1 MTAGVVVE
9 RLAKSFGTHRAL
21 SSLDLDVPA
30 GTIGAV
36 LGPNGAGKTTT
47 IRILATLEQA
57 DGGRALVGGFDV
69 RREPHRVRSIISLTG
84 QYAAVDGDLTARENL
99 IMIGRLYR
107 LKGSAARRR
116 ADELLERFGLAATA
130 GRLTR
135 TYSGGMRRRLDLA
148 LSLVWPPKVLF
159 LDEPTT
165 GLDPPS
171 REELWAVVRDLR
183 AEGTTV
189 VLTTQYLEE
198 ADRLADRVT
207 VIDKGRAVASGQ
219 AAELKSAY
227 GADVLELSAADP
239 AVAEKA
245 ARVLVDRAGLGKRTA
260 RVTDDAATASITVP
274 AGSYSVVEALRLLDA
289 EGLRLDDIR
298 IRNASLDEVFAA
310 LTARTGAG
318 ARAGDTA

>member
-9 RLAKSFGTHRAL
+9 RLAKSFGRHQAL

-47 IRILATLEQA
+47 IRILATLDQA

-69 RREPHRVRSIISLTG
+69 RREPHQVRSIISLTG

-207 VIDKGRAVASGQ
+207 VIDKGQAVASGQ

-227 GADVLELSAADP
+227 GADVLELSAADRT
-239 AVAEKA
+239 VAEQA
-245 ARVLVDRAGLGKRTA
+245 ARVLVDRVGLGKGTA
-260 RVTDDAATASITVP
+260 RVTDNAATASITVP
-274 AGSYSVVEALRLLDA
+274 AGSYSVVEAIRLLDA

-310 LTARTGAG
+310 LTAHTGAD
-318 ARAGDTA
+318 A

>member
-9 RLAKSFGTHRAL
+9 RLAKSFGTHQAL

-47 IRILATLEQA
+47 IRILATLDQA

-69 RREPHRVRSIISLTG
+69 RREPHQVRSIISLTG

-107 LKGSAARRR
+107 LKGPAARRR

-207 VIDKGRAVASGQ
+207 VIDKGQAVASGQ

-227 GADVLELSAADP
+227 GADVLELSAADRT
-239 AVAEKA
+239 VAEQA
-245 ARVLVDRAGLGKRTA
+245 ARVLVDRAGLGKGTA

-274 AGSYSVVEALRLLDA
+274 AGSYSVVEAIRLLDA

-310 LTARTGAG
+310 LTAHTGA
-318 ARAGDTA
+318 DQ

>member
-1 MTAGVVVE
+1 MTAGVVAE
-9 RLAKSFGTHRAL
+9 QLTKSFGTFKAL
-21 SSLDLDVPA
+21 SGLDLEVPA

-47 IRILATLEQA
+47 IRILATLDQA
-57 DGGRALVGGFDV
+57 DSGRALVGGFDV
-69 RREPHRVRSIISLTG
+69 RHQGHRVRSIVSLTG

-99 IMIGRLYR
+99 IMVGRLYH
-107 LKGSAARRR
+107 LKRSAARCR
-116 ADELLERFGLAATA
+116 ADELLERFGLGSAA

-135 TYSGGMRRRLDLA
+135 TFSGGMRRRLDLA

-183 AEGTTV
+183 ADGTTV

-207 VIDKGRAVASGQ
+207 VIDKGRAVATGR
-219 AAELKSAY
+219 AADLKSAY
-227 GADVLELSAADP
+227 GADVLELFAADRS
-239 AVAEKA
+239 VAERA
-245 ARVLVDRAGLGKRTA
+245 AKVLTDRAGPAGA
-260 RVTDDAATASITVP
+260 RLDRPANGASPEAGMVSITVP
-274 AGSYSVVEALRLLDA
+274 AEAYSVVKAIRLLDA
-289 EGLRLDDIR
+289 ESLCLDDIR
-298 IRNASLDEVFAA
+298 IRRATLDEVFAA
-310 LTARTGAG
+310 LTARADGA
-318 ARAGDTA
+318 

>member
-9 RLAKSFGTHRAL
+9 RLAKSFGTHQAL

-47 IRILATLEQA
+47 IRILATLDQA

-107 LKGSAARRR
+107 LKGPAARRR

-207 VIDKGRAVASGQ
+207 VIDKGQAVASGQ

-227 GADVLELSAADP
+227 GADVLVLSAADRT
-239 AVAEKA
+239 VAEKA
-245 ARVLVDRAGLGKRTA
+245 ARVLVDRAGLGKGTA

-274 AGSYSVVEALRLLDA
+274 AGSYSVVEAIRLLDA

-310 LTARTGAG
+310 LTAHTGAD
-318 ARAGDTA
+318 A

>member
-9 RLAKSFGTHRAL
+9 GLAKSFGPHQAL

-69 RREPHRVRSIISLTG
+69 RRESHQVRSIISLTG

-99 IMIGRLYR
+99 IMVGRLYR

-148 LSLVWPPKVLF
+148 LSLVWPPRVLF

-207 VIDKGRAVASGQ
+207 VIDKGQAVASGQ

-227 GADVLELSAADP
+227 GADVLELSAADQT
-239 AVAEKA
+239 VAEQA
-245 ARVLVDRAGLGKRTA
+245 ARVLVDRVGLGKGTA
-260 RVTDDAATASITVP
+260 RVTDAAATASITVP
-274 AGSYSVVEALRLLDA
+274 AGSYSVVEAIRLLDA

-298 IRNASLDEVFAA
+298 IRKASLDEVFAA
-310 LTARTGAG
+310 LTAHTGAD
-318 ARAGDTA
+318 A

>member
-1 MTAGVVVE
+1 MTAGVMVE
-9 RLAKSFGTHRAL
+9 QLAKSFGTHQAL
-21 SSLDLDVPA
+21 SGLDLDVPA

-47 IRILATLEQA
+47 IRILATLDQA
-57 DGGRALVGGFDV
+57 DSGRALVGGFDV

-207 VIDKGRAVASGQ
+207 VIDKGQAVASGQ

-239 AVAEKA
+239 AVAEQA
-245 ARVLVDRAGLGKRTA
+245 AKVLVDRAGLGKGTA
-260 RVTDDAATASITVP
+260 HVIDDAATASITVP
-274 AGSYSVVEALRLLDA
+274 AGSYSVVEAIRLLDA

-298 IRNASLDEVFAA
+298 IRKASLDEVFAA
-310 LTARTGAG
+310 LTARTGAD
-318 ARAGDTA
+318 A

>member
-1 MTAGVVVE
+1 VVE
-9 RLAKSFGTHRAL
+9 RLAKSFGPHQAL

-36 LGPNGAGKTTT
+36 LGPNGAGKTTI
-47 IRILATLEQA
+47 IRILATLDRA

-116 ADELLERFGLAATA
+116 ADELLERFGLTAAA

-207 VIDKGRAVASGQ
+207 VIDKGQAVAAGQ

-227 GADVLELSAADP
+227 GADVLQLLANDHT
-239 AVAEKA
+239 VAEQA
-245 ARVLVDRAGLGKRTA
+245 ARVLIDRAGLGKGTA

-274 AGSYSVVEALRLLDA
+274 AGSYSVVEAIRLLDA

-310 LTARTGAG
+310 LTARTGAD
-318 ARAGDTA
+318 A

>member
-1 MTAGVVVE
+1 VVE
-9 RLAKSFGTHRAL
+9 RLAKSFGTHQAL

-47 IRILATLEQA
+47 IRILATLDQA

-84 QYAAVDGDLTARENL
+84 QYAAVDGDLTAREKL
-99 IMIGRLYR
+99 VMIGRLYR
-107 LKGSAARRR
+107 LKGSVARRR
-116 ADELLERFGLAATA
+116 ADELLERFGLAAAA

-207 VIDKGRAVASGQ
+207 VIDNGQAVAAGH

-227 GADVLELSAADP
+227 GADVLELFAVDRTLAEQAAG
-239 AVAEKA
+239 
-245 ARVLVDRAGLGKRTA
+245 VLIHRAGLGQGTA
-260 RVTDDAATASITVP
+260 RVIDEAATVSITVP
-274 AGSYSVVEALRLLDA
+274 AGSYSVVEAIRLLDA

-318 ARAGDTA
+318 A

>member
-9 RLAKSFGTHRAL
+9 QLTKSFGRFRAL
-21 SSLDLDVPA
+21 SGLDLEVPA

-47 IRILATLEQA
+47 IRILATLDAA
-57 DGGRALVGGFDV
+57 DSGRALVGGFDV
-69 RREPHRVRSIISLTG
+69 RCQGHRVRSIVSLTG

-99 IMIGRLYR
+99 IMIGRLYH
-107 LKGSAARRR
+107 LKRPAARRR
-116 ADELLERFGLAATA
+116 ADELLERFDLGHAA

-135 TYSGGMRRRLDLA
+135 TFSGGMRRRLDLA

-183 AEGTTV
+183 AGGTTV

-207 VIDKGRAVASGQ
+207 VIDDGRAVATGR
-219 AAELKSAY
+219 AADLKLAY
-227 GADVLELSAADP
+227 GADVVELFATDRS
-239 AVAEKA
+239 VAERA
-245 ARVLVDRAGLGKRTA
+245 AKVLIVRAGPARARLGRPA
-260 RVTDDAATASITVP
+260 DGVRPESGAVSITVP
-274 AGSYSVVEALRLLDA
+274 AEAYSVVEAIRLLDA
-289 EGLRLDDIR
+289 EELLLDDIR
-298 IRNASLDEVFAA
+298 IRRATLDEVFTA
-310 LTARTGAG
+310 LTG
-318 ARAGDTA
+318 RAGGDS

>member
-9 RLAKSFGTHRAL
+9 RLAKSFGTHQAL

-47 IRILATLEQA
+47 IRILATLDRA

-69 RREPHRVRSIISLTG
+69 RHEPHRVRSIISLTG

-116 ADELLERFGLAATA
+116 ADELLERFGLTAAA

-207 VIDKGRAVASGQ
+207 VIDKGQAVATGQ

-227 GADVLELSAADP
+227 GADVLQLLADDH
-239 AVAEKA
+239 AVAEQA
-245 ARVLVDRAGLGKRTA
+245 ARVLIDRAGLGKGTA

-274 AGSYSVVEALRLLDA
+274 AGSYSVVEAIRLLDA

-318 ARAGDTA
+318 A